1 MKNILKNNFLTYLF
15 GNLVFGFTQWFIII
29 LILKL
34 GTQTEL
40 GTYTYAIAIIAP
52 LILLLSFGFNTL
64 IVTTKSFDKSSYI
77 KARWMISILTICIYM
92 LVVIF
97 LTGLN
102 KENYLLMFFIGL
114 SKISEN
120 LFDIDYA
127 YYIRDK
133 KHKYVG
139 YFKILIS
146 FIQIFLISVFYYIY
160 QNLTIAFII
169 YSLAMLLINIIK
181 NKQFIF
187 KKQKFII
194 KSFKLFRI
202 GIPLSVTL
210 FLSSL
215 NTNIPKYFLEF
226 HSNIIA
232 VGVFSSFLTIY
243 SAGNTFFF
251 SLYNYLLPK
260 VVKDKLN
267 TKFLKKLFVKIIVAW
282 ILSLTIII
290 AFGMKAIDS
299 IIPVIFNKEFLSYK
313 IEILI
318 ILLSSLFVYMSILLD
333 LFINSHNKY
342 KYNTYVQVLS
352 VVIVFLGS
360 IVLINKYEILGAA
373 ITFSIFALTVFVL
386 KVILSIKII
395 KGVKYET

>member
-352 VVIVFLGS
+352 VIIVFLGS

>member
-1 MKNILKNNFLTYLF
+1 MENILKNNFLTYLF

>member
-1 MKNILKNNFLTYLF
+1 M
-15 GNLVFGFTQWFIII
+15 
-29 LILKL
+29 KL

-202 GIPLSVTL
+202 GIPLSVT
-210 FLSSL
+210 
-215 NTNIPKYFLEF
+215 
-226 HSNIIA
+226 
-232 VGVFSSFLTIY
+232 
-243 SAGNTFFF
+243 
-251 SLYNYLLPK
+251 
-260 VVKDKLN
+260 
-267 TKFLKKLFVKIIVAW
+267 
-282 ILSLTIII
+282 
-290 AFGMKAIDS
+290 
-299 IIPVIFNKEFLSYK
+299 
-313 IEILI
+313 
-318 ILLSSLFVYMSILLD
+318 
-333 LFINSHNKY
+333 
-342 KYNTYVQVLS
+342 
-352 VVIVFLGS
+352 
-360 IVLINKYEILGAA
+360 
-373 ITFSIFALTVFVL
+373 
-386 KVILSIKII
+386 
-395 KGVKYET
+395 

>member
-169 YSLAMLLINIIK
+169 YSLAMLLINMIK

-202 GIPLSVTL
+202 GIPLSITL

-226 HSNIIA
+226 HTNIIA

>member
-202 GIPLSVTL
+202 GIPLSITL

-226 HSNIIA
+226 HTNIIA

>member
-1 MKNILKNNFLTYLF
+1 MKNNFLTYLF